1 MRDTIECL
9 VRQLDVFLLSVF
21 LSVLGR
27 RHALLSLESAVKM
40 LQRLIA
46 DDLADL
52 VNRNIALKKESAGHL
67 HSVGRQELRE

>member
-9 VRQLDVFLLSVF
+9 VRQLDVFLLPVF
-21 LSVLGR
+21 LSELGR
-27 RHALLSLESAVKM
+27 RHALLSLEGAVKM

-52 VNRNIALKKESAGHL
+52 INRDIALKKEPAGHL